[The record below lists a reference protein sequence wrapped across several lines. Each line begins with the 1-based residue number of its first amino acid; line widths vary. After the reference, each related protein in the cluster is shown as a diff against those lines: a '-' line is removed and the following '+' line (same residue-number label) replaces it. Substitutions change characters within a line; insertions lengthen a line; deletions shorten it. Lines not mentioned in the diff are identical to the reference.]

1 MQKKNYAIIA
11 IVVLDQILKFLVIN
25 KNIVIIPDLLSITYV
40 QNTGGAFGI
49 GTLNIIIPISIFLL
63 ITIFLYIIKQKEKII
78 HFLPWGFII
87 SGAIGNL
94 IDRLCRGY
102 VIDFISIYKFPV
114 FNLSDICLT
123 LGMFSLLIKFLK
135 KEDLY

>member
-1 MQKKNYAIIA
+1 MQRKNYAIIA
-11 IVVLDQILKFLVIN
+11 IVGLDQILKFLVIN
-25 KNIVIIPDLLSITYV
+25 KNIVIIPNLLSITYV

-63 ITIFLYIIKQKEKII
+63 ITIFLYIIK
-78 HFLPWGFII
+78 PWGFVI

-114 FNLSDICLT
+114 FNLSVICLT
-123 LGMFSLLIKFLK
+123 IGLFSLLIKLLK